1 MKNSYELYKG
11 ATIMVDY
18 QVQDN
23 QDIIDFFEEGS
34 MFEGWATLNW
44 IDEDEGT
51 FTIKEM
57 PEDVLSVEYLLCMNM
72 DTEEFEFYERGK

>member
-1 MKNSYELYKG
+1 MKEYELYDG
-11 ATIMVDY
+11 VTIMVDY
-18 QVQDN
+18 QAQNN
-23 QDIIDFFEEGS
+23 QDIIDYFEEIS

-57 PEDVLSVEYLLCMNM
+57 PLDVLSVEYLVCMNM
-72 DTEEFEFYERGK
+72 ETKQYEFYEKES